1 MKWFVLVLIVSMPA
15 LADIAPP
22 EPPPAAQVAPQPA
35 AEHPGGNAN
44 APGMQPAV
52 EHPGGNANAPGMQDM
67 GRIEGGWGYV
77 YAAWGAGVFGVLLY
91 GLSLFLRRPESL
103 PPGAP

>member
-35 AEHPGGNAN
+35 A
-44 APGMQPAV
+44 